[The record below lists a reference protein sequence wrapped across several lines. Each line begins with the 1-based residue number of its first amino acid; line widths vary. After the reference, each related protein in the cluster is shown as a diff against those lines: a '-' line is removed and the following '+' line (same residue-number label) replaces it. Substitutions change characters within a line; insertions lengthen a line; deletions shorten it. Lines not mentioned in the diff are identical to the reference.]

1 MCCVWCVCRVRARVC
16 SVCVC
21 VRACLCCVGA
31 CVAHCVRQVVV
42 HVFFK
47 HMCANIFDLLLSGVK
62 GLEVA
67 LKVDKNLD
75 TEDPEPL
82 FDLYLNTCPYQGS
95 RTIRT
100 EEAILVTLSALRPKF
115 IV

>member
-1 MCCVWCVCRVRARVC
+1 MLVQNTCDY
-16 SVCVC
+16 
-21 VRACLCCVGA
+21 
-31 CVAHCVRQVVV
+31 
-42 HVFFK
+42 
-47 HMCANIFDLLLSGVK
+47 IFDLLLSGVK
-62 GLEVA
+62 GLETA

-100 EEAILVTLSALRPKF
+100 EEAILVTLSALRPKYGGNNR
-115 IV
+115 